1 MVKKFNTIIYS
12 MIAISII
19 AILVGIMM
27 MWNPFGSVYAIA
39 LLVGCYFIVDGIVR
53 VVIGIKASKYHL
65 PYDGTAYGVLSFIL
79 GIIAVV
85 CFVKHP
91 VETEVIWIY
100 FIGLSLGISI
110 IIASIYDIKAA
121 ILLKKVPRSNWGLIL
136 CLGILTLILGIVFMC
151 MPFAGGLTQVYVAG
165 IFLTAFGVINLIDTI
180 CLKSQANHYEKAV
193 KSKVDD
199 ISNII
204 DKEVNT
210 AKDIYR
216 EGKEVVDEQIDNITN
231 K

>member
-1 MVKKFNTIIYS
+1 MIKKFNTIIYS

-19 AILVGIMM
+19 AILVGIVM
-27 MWNPFGSVYAIA
+27 MWNPFGSVYVIA
-39 LLVGCYFIVDGIVR
+39 LLVGCYFIVDGITR
-53 VVIGIKASKYHL
+53 IIIGIKASKYHL
-65 PYDGTAYGVLSFIL
+65 PYDGTAYGVLSLVL

-121 ILLKKVPRSNWGLIL
+121 ILLKKVPRSNWGIIL
-136 CLGILTLILGIVFMC
+136 CLGILTLILGVVFMC

-165 IFLTAFGVINLIDTI
+165 IFLTAFGVVNLIDTI
-180 CLKSQANHYEKAV
+180 CLKSQAEQYEKAV
-193 KSKVDD
+193 KRKADDVSDFINKSVDTAAGLYKEGKD
-199 ISNII
+199 IVEDQI
-204 DKEVNT
+204 DKFKN
-210 AKDIYR
+210 
-216 EGKEVVDEQIDNITN
+216 
-231 K
+231 